1 MEIEITGPF
10 IKVSQ
15 LLKKLGKAPTGGTAK
30 FFLKIHKVLINGEE
44 AIGRNSKIKIGDTI
58 WIDYNIYKIV
68 EKKEI

>member
-15 LLKKLGKAPTGGTAK
+15 LLKKLGKAP
-30 FFLKIHKVLINGEE
+30 LINGEE

-58 WIDYNIYKIV
+58 WIDDNIYKIV

>member
-30 FFLKIHKVLINGEE
+30 ILFKN
-44 AIGRNSKIKIGDTI
+44 T
-58 WIDYNIYKIV
+58 
-68 EKKEI
+68 